1 MASQK
6 ALQHREQYPKNTNAK
21 RALRS
26 LAIAVAVPVS
36 LTMFI
41 VFMFGSGRKYRALA
55 KPLWF
60 PPLWFIHLA
69 SLGSSF
75 LMGFAAWLVWADG
88 GFHAH
93 PDALLLYVAQVSL
106 GIVWDPLVLVIG
118 ARWLAFVFCAANF
131 GALFA
136 CYKIFGGMNVNP
148 FAKDLVK
155 PCVAWAA
162 YLTILTFKLISL

>member
-1 MASQK
+1 MASQNT
-6 ALQHREQYPKNTNAK
+6 KNTNAK

-26 LAIAVAVPVS
+26 LAIAVTVPVL

-41 VFMFGSGRKYRALA
+41 IFMFGSGRKYRALA
-55 KPLWF
+55 KPIWF
-60 PPLWFIHLA
+60 PSLWFIHLA

-88 GFHAH
+88 GFHAY
-93 PDALLLYVAQVSL
+93 PDALLLYLTQVSL

-118 ARWLAFVFCAANF
+118 ARWLSFVFCAANF
-131 GALFA
+131 VALFA
-136 CYKIFGGMNVNP
+136 CYKIFRGMNVNP

-162 YLTILTFKLISL
+162 YLSIVTFKLIFL